1 MALSDKAKTAIVL
14 ASIGAVFFVGIMLR
28 HWVLR

>member
-14 ASIGAVFFVGIMLR
+14 ASIGAVFLFGIMLKY
-28 HWVLR
+28 WVLR